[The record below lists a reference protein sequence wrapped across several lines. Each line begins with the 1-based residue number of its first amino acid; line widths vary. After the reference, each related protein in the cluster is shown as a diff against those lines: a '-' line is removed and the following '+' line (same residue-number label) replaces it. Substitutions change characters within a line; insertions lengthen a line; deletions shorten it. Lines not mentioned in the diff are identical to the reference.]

1 MNEQTKFFIGV
12 ASVTKQ
18 KWWLDAKSKTLSPT
32 KECAY
37 LFSLPIIASR
47 TSEGRLIDS
56 SILAY
61 KDGYKAFEHFK
72 GNANGVIV

>member
-32 KECAY
+32 KECAD
-37 LFSLPIIASR
+37 LFSLPIIATR
-47 TSEGRLIDS
+47 TPDGQLIES
-56 SILAY
+56 SVLAY
-61 KDGYKAFEHFK
+61 KDGYRTFEHFN